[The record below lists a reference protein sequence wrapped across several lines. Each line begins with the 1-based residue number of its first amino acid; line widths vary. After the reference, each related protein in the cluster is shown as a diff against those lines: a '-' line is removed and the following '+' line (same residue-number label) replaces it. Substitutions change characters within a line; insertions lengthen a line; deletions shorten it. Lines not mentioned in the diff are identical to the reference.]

1 MNKIFP
7 VLPSGMKDY
16 GPKEVLER
24 NYIVDI
30 IRKYFVAYGFE
41 PIETSA
47 IEKTDILTKKYGEE
61 ANKLIFNILNS
72 GDFLQK
78 VPPESFGNFQELQKY
93 ISQKALR
100 YDLTVPLARYISA
113 NRDKHTLPFKRYQIQ
128 SVWRADRPQ
137 KGRLREFLQC
147 DVDIIGTKS
156 IVAEVELIQM
166 SINILQDL
174 GIKGYKIKINHRK
187 IVNSLIY
194 AMDEYN
200 NAIFITTVLDKIDK
214 TGLDKAVKA
223 LGNKGIKNI
232 PLLLEILNYKGNN
245 IEKIEFISSKLVDIK
260 ENLEGTDSI
269 KKILKYIEYTDINY
283 DSIGVDFSMVRGLS
297 YYTGTIL
304 EIIIDNHNIG
314 SIGGGGRY
322 DNMASDFGF
331 NVSGV
336 GIAFGLDRIWNVM
349 QEQNILPK
357 QLANT
362 TKMLVCNF
370 DCEVIEMIINLT
382 SRLRALGLCVEM
394 CYTTATLKKQLE
406 YANKK
411 NIPFV
416 VLMGE
421 KEADIKSFI
430 LKNMKN
436 GSQEILKLNCLENIV
451 QYVKE
456 GNI

>member
-1 MNKIFP
+1 MNKISP

-16 GPKEVLER
+16 GPQEVLER
-24 NYIVDI
+24 NYILDI
-30 IRKYFVAYGFE
+30 IKKYFIVYGFD
-41 PIETSA
+41 PIETPA
-47 IEKTDILTKKYGEE
+47 IEKTDILIKKYGEE

-78 VPPESFGNFQELQKY
+78 VPSKAFGDFQELQKH

-113 NRDKHTLPFKRYQIQ
+113 NRDKHPLPFKRYQIQ

-166 SINILQDL
+166 AINILQDL

-187 IVNSLIY
+187 IVNALIG
-194 AMDEYN
+194 AMDECIN
-200 NAIFITTVLDKIDK
+200 ETFITTVLDKIDK
-214 TGLDKAVKA
+214 IGLDKAVEILEKK
-223 LGNKGIKNI
+223 NIKNI
-232 PLLLEILNYKGNN
+232 SLLLEVLNYKGNN
-245 IEKIEFISSKLVDIK
+245 IEKMKFISNKIDVK
-260 ENLEGTDSI
+260 ENLEGADNI
-269 KKILKYIEYTDINY
+269 KKILKYIECTDINY
-283 DSIGVDFSMVRGLS
+283 DSIEVDLSMVRGLS

-304 EIIIDNHNIG
+304 EITLDNHNIG

-336 GIAFGLDRIWNVM
+336 GIAFGLDRIWSVM
-349 QEQNILPK
+349 KEQNILPK
-357 QLANT
+357 QTGNVI
-362 TKMLVCNF
+362 KILVCNF

-382 SRLRALGLCVEM
+382 SRLRAFGLCVEM

-411 NIPFV
+411 SIPFV

-421 KEADIKSFI
+421 KEANVKSFI

-436 GSQEILKLNCLENIV
+436 GNQKILKLNCLEDIV
-451 QYVKE
+451 QYAK
-456 GNI
+456 